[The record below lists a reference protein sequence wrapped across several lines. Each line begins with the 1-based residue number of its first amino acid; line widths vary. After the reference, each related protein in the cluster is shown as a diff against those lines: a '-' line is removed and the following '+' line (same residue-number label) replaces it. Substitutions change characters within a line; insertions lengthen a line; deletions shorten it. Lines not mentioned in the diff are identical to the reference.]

1 MLNGTADTRKP
12 ASYARSS
19 VKVKEAG
26 GENTGTEGSAD
37 LSETGV
43 PLCLHLIGRSIVT

>member
-1 MLNGTADTRKP
+1 MLNGTTNTRKP

-26 GENTGTEGSAD
+26 GENKGTEGSAD
-37 LSETGV
+37 LSETGF
-43 PLCLHLIGRSIVT
+43 RSAYISLAGA